1 MLWVTLIFLFLSAA
15 FSFNLNFPRGLG
27 LTVATTRTFDKTRQ
41 RMSEYKQENYYVN
54 GNMDSLN
61 SLAYLSNK
69 DQVLVLLCG
78 IAGSGKSTYARKF
91 IGNLPAEYRKKW
103 TVSNQDALGN
113 RQKVLSHARTALLAK
128 KSVIID
134 RCNFDVEQRAH
145 WISLAQLFNISTVLC
160 LVMPDYQNTK
170 LCAMRAEERGNS
182 DGIHGEDINWKG
194 VCIQQSRSFQYPTLQ
209 EGYSGLFVCTTQQDL
224 ECFAN
229 TFKDIGERS

>member
-1 MLWVTLIFLFLSAA
+1 
-15 FSFNLNFPRGLG
+15 
-27 LTVATTRTFDKTRQ
+27 
-41 RMSEYKQENYYVN
+41 MSEYKQVNYYVN

-145 WISLAQLFNISTVLC
+145 WIGLAQLFNISTVLC
-160 LVMPDYQNTK
+160 LVMPDYQNTN